1 MPCGSVLGSV
11 QSPECL
17 TNLIPLSTWLS
28 GQQLGVFRMAASH
41 LLGVASAS
49 SSLQHSWWT
58 SPRPPLSATWSP
70 LSADIVSGL
79 WGTGDCLAG
88 MHLILL
94 VLQFCL
100 SVSFSF
106 CSVLGLRSR
115 EMAFGYS
122 YRNAAGGGIL
132 EPTMTSS
139 MIDDV

>member
-1 MPCGSVLGSV
+1 
-11 QSPECL
+11 
-17 TNLIPLSTWLS
+17 
-28 GQQLGVFRMAASH
+28 MAALH

-49 SSLQHSWWT
+49 SSLQRSWWT

-79 WGTGDCLAG
+79 WGTGDSLAG
-88 MHLILL
+88 MHIILL

-106 CSVLGLRSR
+106 CSVLLGLRSR
-115 EMAFGYS
+115 EMALGYS
-122 YRNAAGGGIL
+122 YKNAASGGIL